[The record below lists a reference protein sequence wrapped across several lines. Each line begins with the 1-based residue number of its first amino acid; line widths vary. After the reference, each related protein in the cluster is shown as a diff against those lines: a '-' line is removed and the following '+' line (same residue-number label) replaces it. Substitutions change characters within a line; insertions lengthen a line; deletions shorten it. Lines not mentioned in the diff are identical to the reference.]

1 MLKRGKIM
9 TIKKMKKARLKNLG
23 APRPRP
29 VALTHVDP
37 RGKARMVDVGD
48 KEVVHRV
55 ATARGFIRLSKET
68 VALVRENGMKKG
80 DVLSVAQV
88 AGIMA
93 AKLTPQIVPLCHPL
107 ELTQIL
113 VTPQL
118 MNDGVEV
125 TATVRCVARTGV
137 EMEALTAVT
146 GALLAVYDMCKKV
159 DRRMTFERIE
169 LTEKT
174 KESL

>member
-1 MLKRGKIM
+1 MALKR
-9 TIKKMKKARLKNLG
+9 MKKNLKKNIGLHKSK
-23 APRPRP
+23 P
-29 VALTHVDP
+29 VTLSHVDP

-48 KEVVHRV
+48 KDVVRRS

-169 LTEKT
+169 LTEKM

>member
-1 MLKRGKIM
+1 MA
-9 TIKKMKKARLKNLG
+9 TKKMKRSRMKNLG

-29 VALTHVDP
+29 VALSHVDSH
-37 RGKARMVDVGD
+37 GKARMVDVGD
-48 KEVVHRV
+48 KEVVRRT
-55 ATARGFIRLSKET
+55 ATAQGFIRLSKGT
-68 VALVRENGMKKG
+68 VELIRENGLKKG

-113 VTPQL
+113 VAPRL
-118 MNDGVEV
+118 MNEGVEV

-159 DRRMTFERIE
+159 DHRMVLEKIE
-169 LTEKT
+169 LVEKI
-174 KESL
+174 KEAL

>member
-1 MLKRGKIM
+1 MA
-9 TIKKMKKARLKNLG
+9 TKKMKKALKKKLG
-23 APRPRP
+23 LHKPKP
-29 VALTHVDP
+29 VVLSHVDP

-48 KEVVHRV
+48 KEVVRRS
-55 ATARGFIRLSKET
+55 ATARGFIHLSKET
-68 VALVRENGMKKG
+68 VTLVRENGLKKG

-118 MNDGVEV
+118 VGDGVEV
-125 TATVRCVARTGV
+125 TATVRCVGRTGV

-169 LTEKT
+169 LVEKT
-174 KESL
+174 KEAL